1 MHACMSAEQLALFG
15 RSNEERDELDF
26 GGLRRIALG
35 HDSWIDYCGQF
46 LSGHA
51 ALFDT
56 LRSTLPFRTERR
68 MMYEREVDIPRL
80 FAGLPEDGPVPPA
93 LVRIEQALAQRYRA
107 RFERIGVALYRGG
120 ADSVAWHRDHMPR
133 DRPTLVAI
141 LSLGTPRKLLVRPYG
156 GGPSRAF
163 RLGWGDLFVMGG
175 MCQAHWEHCIPKQ
188 REAAPRMS
196 CVFRDESPDLA

>member
-1 MHACMSAEQLALFG
+1 MSAEQLPLFG
-15 RSNEERDELDF
+15 RREEEAEQPDF
-26 GGLRRIALG
+26 SALRRISLEHA
-35 HDSWIDYCGQF
+35 SWIDYCSQF
-46 LSGHA
+46 LRGHA
-51 ALFDT
+51 AVFES
-56 LRSTLPFRTERR
+56 LRSTLPFRAERR

-80 FAGLPEDGPVPPA
+80 FAGLPEDAPVPPVLA
-93 LVRIEQALAQRYRA
+93 NVERALAQRYRA
-107 RFERIGVALYRGG
+107 RFSRIGVALYRGG

-156 GGPSRAF
+156 GGASRTF

-188 REAAPRMS
+188 RAAAPRMS
-196 CVFRDESPDLA
+196 CVFRDEAPGVE